1 VTLDRV
7 RLLDPTLYEVLV
19 ARGDLTIGG
28 ALARSP
34 GVAGRIELGES
45 ELRVPETGLGTAAP
59 IPDIRHVNE
68 TAAERRTRA
77 AAGLLQRQAAPSGG
91 GTSAVGLDIEI
102 AAPGRIFL
110 RGRGIDAEFGG
121 SLRVGGTTA
130 NVIPAGRFDLIRG
143 RISILG
149 TRLDITEGSA
159 TLQGDFDPFL
169 RLRAQSR
176 AGGYRI
182 IIAVDGPASSPD
194 ISLSSDPFL
203 PEDEILAQL
212 LFGRSVSSL
221 SPVQLIQLADAASSL
236 AGGRSDGGLLSNLRE
251 GLGLDNLDLQTDDE
265 GNAAVRAGRYLNEN
279 IYTDVTV
286 GAQGDSAVSLNIDL
300 TPDVTA
306 RGSFSSEGSS
316 SVGVFFERDY

>member
-1 VTLDRV
+1 M
-7 RLLDPTLYEVLV
+7 
-19 ARGDLTIGG
+19 
-28 ALARSP
+28 
-34 GVAGRIELGES
+34 
-45 ELRVPETGLGTAAP
+45 
-59 IPDIRHVNE
+59 
-68 TAAERRTRA
+68 AERRTRA
-77 AAGLLQRQAAPSGG
+77 AAGLIERQAGPSGG
-91 GTSAVGLDIEI
+91 GSSAIGLDMEI
-102 AAPGRIFL
+102 SAPGRIFL

-121 SLRVGGTTA
+121 DVRIGGTTA
-130 NVIPAGRFDLIRG
+130 NVIPSGRFELIRG

-159 TLQGDFDPFL
+159 TLQGDFNPFL

-182 IIAVDGPASSPD
+182 TIAVDGPASSPD
-194 ISLSSDPFL
+194 ITLSSDPFL

-236 AGGRSDGGLLSNLRE
+236 AGGSSDGGLLSNLRE
-251 GLGLDNLDLQTDDE
+251 GLGLDNLDLQTDEE

-286 GAQGDSAVSLNIDL
+286 GAQGESEVSLNIDL

-306 RGSFSSEGSS
+306 RGSFSSDGGS